1 MKVEEKGKELVFEKI
16 VDLYEGMS
24 IWKVNIERC
33 RERDKN
39 ARIMD
44 KETFDRLTQTIA
56 EDERLESLPF
66 GYVKANPSGNKE
78 FFIVSGHHR
87 IRAARSANIT
97 EIFVLVAEEDMTED
111 QIKSK
116 QLAHNAL
123 AGADDPQV
131 LREIYESISDLD
143 EKNPCRR

>member
-111 QIKSK
+111 QIRS
-116 QLAHNAL
+116 
-123 AGADDPQV
+123 
-131 LREIYESISDLD
+131 
-143 EKNPCRR
+143 